1 MEGSEPGDSI
11 LKRSGVDGAVSP
23 ELSARAITSR
33 RDASTAEES
42 PPPRSPE
49 DQASDQRRFLPS
61 VGWRWFR
68 GPAAAIAA
76 ALASLLISGRVPITY
91 VLPLFLLLVVAVA
104 TVDGTIPALI
114 SGLILMAG
122 VGLLLS
128 RPGAGFNDGANN
140 LVVLAILAA
149 TMAAAALLGGL
160 PLRRVDRLRHTLQ
173 RQRQALADA
182 TRSKSEFMDSAAH
195 ELRTPLTVINGYV
208 SMMEDETFGRLP
220 DRLRLPI
227 AAVRRK
233 ARELNALIDE
243 MLLAA
248 RVQQGTAPAAA
259 ILIDVREAVR
269 QAVERAAP
277 RVTLEHATL
286 SYEVP
291 SMPIL
296 CRIDP
301 DHLGHIL
308 DNLISNALTYCD
320 ERPWVKVT
328 VNGGNDARILVR
340 DRGWGVPGEMREK
353 IFERFVHYVDPAR
366 KPKNGKGLGLAL
378 SRELAEHYG
387 GAIDLVRSEVDKGS
401 LFVVRLPAAAN

>member
-1 MEGSEPGDSI
+1 M
-11 LKRSGVDGAVSP
+11 A
-23 ELSARAITSR
+23 
-33 RDASTAEES
+33 
-42 PPPRSPE
+42 
-49 DQASDQRRFLPS
+49 
-61 VGWRWFR
+61 
-68 GPAAAIAA
+68 
-76 ALASLLISGRVPITY
+76 ASLVLLFTNGSVPTIDL
-91 VLPLFLLLVVAVA
+91 LPLALLVVVAVA

-114 SGLILMAG
+114 SGLILTVG
-122 VGLLLS
+122 VGWLLT
-128 RPGAGFNDGANN
+128 RYPGAFNDHGITLATLSI
-140 LVVLAILAA
+140 LVAA
-149 TMAAAALLGGL
+149 MVAMAVLGGL
-160 PLRRVDRLRHTLQ
+160 PLRRVDRLRRSLQ
-173 RQRQALADA
+173 RQRQALGDA

-195 ELRTPLTVINGYV
+195 ELRTPLTVINGYI

-243 MLLAA
+243 MLLVA
-248 RVQQGTAPAAA
+248 RVQHGTAPAAA
-259 ILIDVREAVR
+259 VLIDVREAVR

-291 SMPIL
+291 STPIL
-296 CRIDP
+296 CRVDP

-328 VNGGNDARILVR
+328 VNGGSDARILVR
-340 DRGWGVPGEMREK
+340 DRGWGVPADMREK
-353 IFERFVHYVDPAR
+353 IFERFVHYVAPAR

-387 GAIDLVRSEVDKGS
+387 GSIDLVRSDVDKGS